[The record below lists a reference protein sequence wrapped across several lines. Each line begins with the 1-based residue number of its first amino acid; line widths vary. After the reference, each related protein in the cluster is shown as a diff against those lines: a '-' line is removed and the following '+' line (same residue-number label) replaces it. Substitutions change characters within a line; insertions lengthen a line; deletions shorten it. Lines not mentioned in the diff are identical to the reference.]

1 MDDAGGD
8 LPVTLK
14 ELHAVAT
21 ERLGA
26 RLERA
31 TPKTLAEFLTEV
43 QTLLP
48 GTQRGGTINVDG
60 ATGSYE
66 EIMREYFADMLSA
79 PAEAAAASL
88 WITAAELWVDAVS
101 PGDA

>member
-1 MDDAGGD
+1 M
-8 LPVTLK
+8 TLK
-14 ELHAVAT
+14 ELRAVAT

-31 TPKTLAEFLTEV
+31 TPSALADFLAEV
-43 QTLLP
+43 QALLP
-48 GTQRGGTINVDG
+48 GTQRGGVITIDG
-60 ATGSYE
+60 AAGSYE
-66 EIMREYFADMLSA
+66 EIMRGYFADMLSA

-101 PGDA
+101 SADA